1 MAESFRYRQ
10 SKLLF
15 EWDPEKARIN
25 EEKHQVT
32 FPDAASCWYDPYKI
46 MREDEPHS
54 WDETRIQLVGFSRR
68 AELLLVCHAYR
79 EESGAIRIISARKAT
94 TQEVHFYEIGGFP
107 SERR

>member
-10 SKLLF
+10 SELLF

-25 EEKHQVT
+25 EEKHRVT

-54 WDETRIQLVGFSRR
+54 WDETRIQLVDS
-68 AELLLVCHAYR
+68 AEGPNSCSCATR
-79 EESGAIRIISARKAT
+79 TERKA
-94 TQEVHFYEIGGFP
+94 GD
-107 SERR
+107 